1 MELNR
6 DNLAELQAIF
16 NEIKGLLL
24 EAKDMVEL
32 DRSPNWMASIEMA
45 LDNDHEWLG
54 GHPAS
59 TFQDA
64 IDEMETELAE
74 HERERR

>member
-6 DNLAELQAIF
+6 DELTELQTIK

-24 EAKDMVEL
+24 EAKDMMEL

-54 GHPAS
+54 GHPGS
-59 TFQDA
+59 TFQDT
-64 IDEMETELAE
+64 IDEMENELAE
-74 HERERR
+74 YESERR